1 MIGYAILHCLG
12 ACDGAYH
19 GNFLL
24 DLFGTLRSKWVKVD
38 PWDQNRENI
47 FLHGMS
53 RDFCILFLGFQ
64 VHGTGHHRKVSAVR
78 MFFELDLASLH
89 HHLPLFSSFSFAFSP
104 FPGVGHYT
112 KGLVW
117 NAHIGSAWW
126 DLQVAGAARVQN
138 RLILRERPVS
148 KISCDNAV
156 CCNTCNYANT
166 IAIIHIYYDSCCCC
180 CSYYYYSYY
189 SYYSYSYYS
198 YYYSYHHHHH
208 LLLTTDY
215 LLLTTNY

>member
-89 HHLPLFSSFSFAFSP
+89 HHLPLFFIIFIRI
-104 FPGVGHYT
+104 FPIPGCGSLYQRI
-112 KGLVW
+112 GL
-117 NAHIGSAWW
+117 
-126 DLQVAGAARVQN
+126 
-138 RLILRERPVS
+138 E
-148 KISCDNAV
+148 
-156 CCNTCNYANT
+156 
-166 IAIIHIYYDSCCCC
+166 
-180 CSYYYYSYY
+180 CSYWKCLMRSA
-189 SYYSYSYYS
+189 SCRSGTCAKPFDSQREAGLQNQLRQCS
-198 YYYSYHHHHH
+198 M
-208 LLLTTDY
+208 L
-215 LLLTTNY
+215 